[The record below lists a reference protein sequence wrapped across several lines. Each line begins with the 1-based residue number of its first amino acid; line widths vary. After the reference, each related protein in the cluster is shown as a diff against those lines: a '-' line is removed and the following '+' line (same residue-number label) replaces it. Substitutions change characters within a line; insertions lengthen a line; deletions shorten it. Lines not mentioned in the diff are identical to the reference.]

1 MAAVPK
7 KAPVQPAAWKNRII
21 GSGEIDPTQLL
32 ANPNN
37 AKLHPKRQQEATL
50 AVLRQVGVVQ
60 DVIVNVHTNFV
71 VDGHMRVLLAISDNQ
86 PTIPVKYVDITEEE
100 EQLVLATFDPLGGLA
115 AYDPEALARLVPGAL
130 EASNSPIVVQF
141 FEEMIAKYPPKELPF
156 ALPANGANGAHAE
169 ADEDEDAE
177 EPAADAALPPL
188 SHVAMVQLFFTA
200 ATRDTFLEQ
209 VSALQGHWK
218 LDNVTDVVA
227 RAVAEAFAAVP
238 EKEVV

>member
-21 GSGEIDPTQLL
+21 GAGEIDPTQLL

-60 DVIVNVHTNFV
+60 DVIVNQNTQFV

-86 PTIPVKYVDITEEE
+86 PTIPVKYVDLTEAE
-100 EQLVLATFDPLGGLA
+100 EQLILATFDPLGAWA

-141 FEEMIAKYPPKELPF
+141 FEELIAKNPPKQLPF
-156 ALPANGANGAHAE
+156 ALPTNGANGT
-169 ADEDEDAE
+169 E
-177 EPAADAALPPL
+177 EESDYDDGADAIPADAGLPPL

-209 VSALQGHWK
+209 VSALQTHWG
-218 LDNVTDVVA
+218 LPNVTEVVS

-238 EKEVV
+238 TEEVK